1 MILKNYFR
9 QSRSPFYS
17 FIFILPL
24 FIIYEFGIYLISA
37 GDLPTIRNGA
47 DVMLRKILTHF
58 GIHGLYGMALLFF
71 LGITITFFLN
81 KGKIKDLK
89 IKSNYFLISIFESIL
104 WSLVLY
110 IILSQGQLLLAKGD
124 TKLFMQQLVLSIGA
138 GIFEEFVFRVLL
150 VSGLA
155 FIVELFI
162 KKQNIFKMAISITV
176 AAAIFSIFHFFG
188 EYADVPIIS
197 LFFIRF
203 AAGIVLGYIYILRGF
218 GIAAYSHS
226 FYNILVFTQLQQD
239 I

>member
-1 MILKNYFR
+1 MKNYFK

-24 FIIYEFGIYLISA
+24 FIIYELGIYLISS

-47 DVMLRKILTHF
+47 DVLLRKILVHF
-58 GIHGLYGMALLFF
+58 GISGVYGMALL
-71 LGITITFFLN
+71 LLIGVIITFFLN
-81 KGKIKDLK
+81 KGKFKDLK
-89 IKSNYFLISIFESIL
+89 IKTNYFIISIFESIL
-104 WSLVLY
+104 WSLVLFM
-110 IILSQGQLLLAKGD
+110 IIAQGQLILASGSA
-124 TKLFMQQLVLSIGA
+124 KLFMQQLVLSIGA

-155 FIVELFI
+155 FVVGLFF
-162 KKQNIFKMAISITV
+162 KKQNILKMTIAIII

-188 EYADVPIIS
+188 EFADVPILS
-197 LFFIRF
+197 TFFIRF
-203 AAGIVLGYIYILRGF
+203 IAGIFLGYIYILRGF

-226 FYNILVFTQLQQD
+226 FYNVIVFTQLQQD